1 MEINLF
7 EEAADP
13 TPAPSPGPPPTPP
26 EPKPKGWQVPLDP
39 PPQASKALADYIVEA
54 RDIFQDLADTLGAP
68 EYAVS
73 PPAPPVTPSLPAVD
87 KATNPAGFAVESYSA
102 SQNALQGRR
111 TVWHGA
117 DGAAVTIAQRAATV
131 GSTALQQLQDLVY
144 RLQDVLTAANLDQT
158 VPASYT
164 EHAPAGGGLASYAE
178 YRLAVTVERTLKYAY
193 DVVSRAQTELG
204 LDGVVPLVPQFPTVP
219 KGIVPPQP
227 VPMPERQR
235 HPQSPGT
242 LEV

>member
-1 MEINLF
+1 ML

-13 TPAPSPGPPPTPP
+13 TPAPSPGPAPTPP
-26 EPKPKGWQVPLDP
+26 KPEHKGWQVPLDP
-39 PPQASKALADYIVEA
+39 PPRASKALADYIVEA
-54 RDIFQDLADTLGAP
+54 RDVFQDLADTLGTP

-73 PPAPPVTPSLPAVD
+73 PPKGPPVALPLLAV
-87 KATNPAGFAVESYSA
+87 AEAAGLVGFAAGSYST
-102 SQNALQGRR
+102 SQNVLQGRQ

-117 DGAAVTIAQRAATV
+117 DGTAVTIAQRAATV
-131 GSTALQQLQDLVY
+131 GSAALRQLQHLVY
-144 RLQDVLTAANLDQT
+144 RLQEMSAATNLDQT

-164 EHAPAGGGLASYAE
+164 ERPSASGGLASYAE
-178 YRLAVTVERTLKYAY
+178 YRLAVTVERTLKQAYA
-193 DVVSRAQTELG
+193 VVIHAQTELG
-204 LDGVVPLVPQFPTVP
+204 LQEIPPLVPQFPAVP

-227 VPMPERQR
+227 VPLPERQR

>member
-1 MEINLF
+1 ML
-7 EEAADP
+7 EEPADP
-13 TPAPSPGPPPTPP
+13 TPAPSPGPAPTPP
-26 EPKPKGWQVPLDP
+26 KPEPKGWQVPLDP
-39 PPQASKALADYIVEA
+39 PPQASKALADYVVDA
-54 RDIFQDLADTLGAP
+54 RDIFQDLADTLGTP

-73 PPAPPVTPSLPAVD
+73 PPVAPPLLPAD
-87 KATNPAGFAVESYSA
+87 KAAGLAGFATESYST
-102 SQNALQGRR
+102 SQNVLQGHQ

-144 RLQDVLTAANLDQT
+144 RLQEMLIAANLDRT

-164 EHAPAGGGLASYAE
+164 ERPSAGGGLASYAE
-178 YRLAVTVERTLKYAY
+178 YRLAVTIERTLMQAY
-193 DVVSRAQTELG
+193 DVVASAQAELG
-204 LDGVVPLVPQFPTVP
+204 FLDTAPWLVPQFPTVP